1 MDKEVGEIILL
12 NVFKPVFQ
20 THLTTVPE
28 YQLSTLLRVVI
39 FWNTLGK
46 YGYKDIRIGEAPTRT
61 GRLGVRTRDFNAN
74 ESQWRAVSGTSSN
87 TKNSNY
93 NGEVQLIGCDCK
105 QLKQQRSIKLKWKL
119 CFVWKVL
126 WIFRQS
132 WWLWLD
138 DEKTRTTWFR
148 AFPPAGN
155 LNIRAVPHLHA
166 WLVLGSLN

>member
-87 TKNSNY
+87 TKIQTIMAKYSSLGVIVSNSSSR
-93 NGEVQLIGCDCK
+93 EV
-105 QLKQQRSIKLKWKL
+105 
-119 CFVWKVL
+119 
-126 WIFRQS
+126 
-132 WWLWLD
+132 
-138 DEKTRTTWFR
+138 
-148 AFPPAGN
+148 
-155 LNIRAVPHLHA
+155 
-166 WLVLGSLN
+166 